1 MRQFSGVGAKFAEF
15 RLNSELVSSLHREP
29 SHMRGVILVQA
40 WCESA
45 IAYQGMRQQAVIRS
59 PCPMV
64 IWRPA
69 AGTALALGF
78 RLAG

>member
-1 MRQFSGVGAKFAEF
+1 
-15 RLNSELVSSLHREP
+15 
-29 SHMRGVILVQA
+29 MRGVILVQA

-45 IAYQGMRQQAVIRS
+45 IADQGMRQQAVIRS